1 MPWEGDGN
9 QVQIPGRHG
18 NWMREDGRKEM
29 GYGPPPTAT
38 ASTGE
43 DGGPQQLYGCAVL
56 SQKPQHFRSPQR
68 QSWEQ
73 GDGDVPL

>member
-1 MPWEGDGN
+1 MGIRFRYLVAMETGC
-9 QVQIPGRHG
+9 GRMG
-18 NWMREDGRKEM
+18 GRRWATD
-29 GYGPPPTAT
+29 PPPTAT